1 MSATRGRAICALHP
15 LALAAAITASLSGT
29 AWAQQQQA
37 DVATQQISQATPGQ
51 TVEPKTLASVTISGA
66 RESAS
71 TRLPLTARETPQSVS
86 TVSREQIERQ
96 SLTSIDAVL
105 RNVTGIAVSFYDTQR
120 PLYYARGFQI
130 TDFQVDGLPTY
141 SSSINQEYDTALYER
156 VDIVRGANGI
166 LTGVGVP
173 SATINMIRKRP
184 QRNFAASVALTAGSW
199 NLWRAEADIN
209 APLTADGSVRSR
221 IVIAPQKKDSFR
233 DRYSED
239 KTALLAALEA
249 DIGTSTV
256 VALGYQRQTNDPK
269 APIWGTIPRFATDG
283 TPIDLPISTSF
294 SPAWTRWSRTSGTV
308 YATLEHQFNDN
319 WNLKAALNHTEGDTF
334 SLRTY
339 GYGATVSS
347 APFINP
353 RSGAG
358 ATLYA
363 GLGGGSEKQDT
374 LDAYLSGKF
383 ELGGRNHD
391 LVLGLSSTRIDTRT
405 DTYTSVANW
414 SYVIPNIYT
423 WDGTAPVPAYSKT
436 GAYRTQVTQQTGVY
450 ASARWRLA
458 DPLSVL
464 TGVRVTNWHRHNDN
478 YATSGA
484 YTGKTAVQDE
494 NTRTT
499 PYIGAVY
506 DITPTL
512 SAYTSYT
519 RIFNPQNY
527 KDRNNEPLAP
537 VVGSN
542 AEVGLKADLFD
553 RRMQAYFAV
562 FQTVQDNYGVR
573 DSTINTPLPDGTLPY
588 TAVNGTKAEGF
599 EMEISGQIRK
609 GWRVSAGLTNTKV
622 KRAATDLIY
631 ANLPEYLVQLGTD
644 YQFTGALAPL
654 SLGGNLM
661 WQSTI
666 EGFNIPHPTGAVTV
680 NQSPVAVLNLRA
692 GWQFTPKLSATL
704 AINNAT
710 DRKYWAN
717 LDYGNYSDPRNVSLT
732 LRAAF

>member
-15 LALAAAITASLSGT
+15 LALAAAVVANLTGV
-29 AWAQQQQA
+29 AWAQQQTDA
-37 DVATQQISQATPGQ
+37 
-51 TVEPKTLASVTISGA
+51 EPKTLGNVTISGS

-71 TRLPLTARETPQSVS
+71 TRLQLSAKETPQSVS
-86 TVSREQIERQ
+86 TVTREQIERM
-96 SLTSIDAVL
+96 SLTSIDSVL

-130 TDFQVDGLPTY
+130 TDFQVDGLPTF
-141 SSSINQEYDTALYER
+141 SSSTNQEFDTAVYER
-156 VDIVRGANGI
+156 VEIVRGANGI

-184 QRNFAASVALTAGSW
+184 QRDFKASVAVTAGSW
-199 NLWRAEADIN
+199 NLWRAEADLN
-209 APLTADGSVRSR
+209 VPLTANGSVRSR
-221 IVIAPQKKDSFR
+221 IVVAPQKKDSFR

-239 KTALLAALEA
+239 KTALLAAVEA
-249 DIGTSTV
+249 DLGTSTV

-294 SPAWTRWSRTSGTV
+294 SPPWTRWDRKSATL
-308 YATLEHQFNDN
+308 YATLEHQFNDE
-319 WNLKAALNHTEGDTF
+319 WSLKAALNHTEGDTF

-339 GYGATVSS
+339 GYGATVSL

-353 RSGAG
+353 RTGAG

-374 LDAYLSGKF
+374 LDTYLSGKF
-383 ELGGRNHD
+383 DLGGRKHD

-405 DTYTSVANW
+405 DVYSSVASW
-414 SYVIPNIYT
+414 SYAIPNIYT
-423 WDGTAPVPAYSKT
+423 WDGNAPAPTYSKT

-450 ASARWRLA
+450 GSARWRVA

-464 TGVRVTNWHRHNDN
+464 TGVRVTNWHRHTDN
-478 YATSGA
+478 FSTSGA
-484 YTGKTAVQDE
+484 YVNKTAVQDE
-494 NTRTT
+494 TNRIT
-499 PYIGAVY
+499 PYVGAVY
-506 DITPTL
+506 DITPRL
-512 SAYTSYT
+512 AAYSSYA

-527 KDRNNEPLAP
+527 KDRNNEPLSP
-537 VVGSN
+537 VLGSN
-542 AEVGLKADLFD
+542 AEVGIKADLLD
-553 RRMQAYFAV
+553 RRMQAHFAL
-562 FQTVQDNYGVR
+562 FQTTQDNYGVR
-573 DSTINTPLPDGTLPY
+573 DSAIMTPLPDGTLPY
-588 TAVNGTKAEGF
+588 IATNGTKAEGF
-599 EMEISGQIRK
+599 EMEISGQVQP
-609 GWRVSAGLTNTKV
+609 GWRVSAGLTHAKV

-631 ANLPEYLVQLGTD
+631 ANLPDYLVQLGTD
-644 YQFTGALAPL
+644 YQFSGALAPL

-661 WQSTI
+661 WQSVI
-666 EGFNIPHPTGAVTV
+666 EGFNIPHPSGAVTV
-680 NQSPVAVLNLRA
+680 EQSPVAVLNLRA
-692 GWQFTPKLSATL
+692 GWKFTPKLSATL
-704 AINNAT
+704 AVNNVT

-732 LRAAF
+732 VRAAF

>member
-1 MSATRGRAICALHP
+1 MSATRGRFRCVLHS
-15 LALAAAITASLSGT
+15 LALAAAIAAHVTGA
-29 AWAQQQQA
+29 AWAQQQA
-37 DVATQQISQATPGQ
+37 DVAEQQLAQASTGQ
-51 TVEPKTLASVTISGA
+51 TVEPKTLGSVTVSGA

-71 TRLPLTARETPQSVS
+71 TRLPLTARETPQSIS
-86 TVSREQIERQ
+86 TVGREQIERQ

-105 RNVTGIAVSFYDTQR
+105 RNVTGVAVSFYDTQR

-130 TDFQVDGLPTY
+130 TDFQVDGLPTF
-141 SSSINQEYDTALYER
+141 SSSTNQEFDTALYER
-156 VDIVRGANGI
+156 VEIVRGANGI

-173 SATINMIRKRP
+173 SATINLIRKRP
-184 QRNFAASVALTAGSW
+184 QRDFKASAAVTAGSW
-199 NLWRAEADIN
+199 NLWRAEADLN
-209 APLTADGSVRSR
+209 VPLTANGSVRSR
-221 IVIAPQKKDSFR
+221 IVVAPQKKDSFR

-239 KTALLAALEA
+239 KTALLAAVEA
-249 DIGTSTV
+249 DVGSSTI
-256 VALGYQRQTNDPK
+256 VAVGYQRQSNDPK

-283 TPIDLPISTSF
+283 TSIDLPISTSF
-294 SPAWTRWSRTSGTV
+294 SPPWTRWSRTSATL
-308 YATLEHQFNDN
+308 YATLEHQFNDD
-319 WNLKAALNHTEGDTF
+319 WSLKAAVNHTEGDTF
-334 SLRTY
+334 GLRTY

-347 APFINP
+347 APFIN
-353 RSGAG
+353 RNTGAG

-374 LDAYLSGKF
+374 VDAYLSGKF
-383 ELGGRNHD
+383 ALGAREHD
-391 LVLGLSSTRIDTRT
+391 LVLGLSATHIATRT
-405 DTYTSVANW
+405 DTYNSVANW

-423 WDGTAPVPAYSKT
+423 WNGSAPEPTVSKT
-436 GAYRTQVTQQTGVY
+436 GAYRTQVTQQTGLY
-450 ASARWRLA
+450 TSARWRVA
-458 DPLSVL
+458 EPLSVL
-464 TGVRVTNWHRHNDN
+464 TGVRVTNWHSHNDN
-478 YATSGA
+478 YATTGV

-499 PYIGAVY
+499 PYVGAVY

-512 SAYTSYT
+512 SAYASYA

-527 KDRNNEPLAP
+527 KDRNNEPLSP

-542 AEVGLKADLFD
+542 AEIGVKTDLFD
-553 RRMQAYFAV
+553 RRMQAHFAL

-573 DSTINTPLPDGTLPY
+573 DSAITAPLPDGTLPY
-588 TAVNGTKAEGF
+588 TAINGTKAEGF
-599 EMEISGQIRK
+599 EMEISGQVRP
-609 GWRVSAGLTNTKV
+609 GWRVNAGLTHAKV

-644 YQFTGALAPL
+644 YQFSGALAPL

-661 WQSTI
+661 WQSSI
-666 EGFNIPHPTGAVTV
+666 EGFNIPHPSGTVTV
-680 NQSPVAVLNLRA
+680 DQSPVAVLNLRA

-717 LDYGNYSDPRNVSLT
+717 LDYGNYSDPRNASLT
-732 LRAAF
+732 MRAAF

>member
-1 MSATRGRAICALHP
+1 MSAPRRRLSCALNP
-15 LALAAAITASLSGT
+15 LALAAAVTASLSGA
-29 AWAQQQQA
+29 AWAQQQA
-37 DVATQQISQATPGQ
+37 GTSDPV
-51 TVEPKTLASVTISGA
+51 VEPKTLTSVTISGA

-71 TRLPLTARETPQSVS
+71 TRLQLTAKETPQSVS
-86 TVSREQIERQ
+86 TVTREQIERQ
-96 SLTSIDAVL
+96 SLTSIDSVL

-130 TDFQVDGLPTY
+130 TDFQVDGLPTF
-141 SSSINQEYDTALYER
+141 SSSTNQEFDTAVYER
-156 VDIVRGANGI
+156 VEIVRGANGI

-184 QRNFAASVALTAGSW
+184 QRDFAASVAVTAGSW
-199 NLWRAEADIN
+199 NLWRAEIDLN
-209 APLTADGSVRSR
+209 APLTANGSVRSR

-239 KTALLAALEA
+239 KSAVLATVEA
-249 DIGTSTV
+249 DLGTSTV
-256 VALGYQRQTNDPK
+256 VAVGYQRQSNDPK

-294 SPAWTRWSRTSGTV
+294 SPPWTRWDRKSATV
-308 YATLEHQFNDN
+308 YATMEHQFNDE
-319 WNLKAALNHTEGDTF
+319 WSLKAALNHTEGDTF

-353 RSGAG
+353 TTGKG

-374 LDAYLSGKF
+374 LDTYLSGKF
-383 ELGGRNHD
+383 DLGGRQHD
-391 LVLGLSSTRIDTRT
+391 LVLGLSSTRIETRT
-405 DTYTSVANW
+405 DTYGSVANW

-423 WDGTAPVPAYSKT
+423 WDGNAPAPAVSKT
-436 GAYRTQVTQQTGVY
+436 GAYRTQVTQQTGIY
-450 ASARWRLA
+450 GSARWRVA
-458 DPLSVL
+458 DPLAVL

-478 YATSGA
+478 FNTSGA
-484 YTGKTAVQDE
+484 YVNKTAVQDE
-494 NTRTT
+494 TNRIT
-499 PYIGAVY
+499 PYVGAVY
-506 DITPTL
+506 DITPQFA
-512 SAYTSYT
+512 AYTSYA

-527 KDRNNEPLAP
+527 KDRNNEPLSP
-537 VVGSN
+537 VLGSN
-542 AEVGLKADLFD
+542 AEVGIKADLFD
-553 RRMQAYFAV
+553 RRMQAHFAL

-573 DSTINTPLPDGTLPY
+573 DSAITTPLPDGSLPY
-588 TAVNGTKAEGF
+588 TAINGTKAEGF
-599 EMEISGQIRK
+599 EMEISGQVQK
-609 GWRVSAGLTNTKV
+609 GWRVSAGLTHAKV

-631 ANLPEYLVQLGTD
+631 ANLPDYLVQLGSD
-644 YQFTGALAPL
+644 YQFSGALAPL

-666 EGFNIPHPTGAVTV
+666 EGFNIPHPTGTVTV
-680 NQSPVAVLNLRA
+680 EQSPLAVLNLRA
-692 GWQFTPKLSATL
+692 GWKFTPKLSATM
-704 AINNAT
+704 AINNVT

-717 LDYGNYSDPRNVSLT
+717 LDYGNYSDPRNVNLT
-732 LRAAF
+732 VRAAF